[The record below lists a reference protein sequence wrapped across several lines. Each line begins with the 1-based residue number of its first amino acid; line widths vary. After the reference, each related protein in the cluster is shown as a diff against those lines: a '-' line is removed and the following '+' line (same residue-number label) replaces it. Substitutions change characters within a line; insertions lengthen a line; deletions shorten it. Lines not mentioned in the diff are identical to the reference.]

1 MAARARAGSGAAR
14 HDPKQGCLYGF
25 LGVFV
30 VFGLAFAAF
39 GAVPL
44 LELWRAQDWTPTP
57 CTILTSQV
65 REFDDNDG
73 STWRVDVTFR
83 YEFGGVEHVSDRYRV
98 SRVSSSG
105 RAGKQRVVDSL
116 PPGTETTCYVDPDD
130 PSNAILRRDL
140 GEEWIF
146 VAAGLLFAA
155 VGGGMAL
162 LARRRQRT
170 AGQRKARLEA
180 TSSDLGLPAY
190 TATTE
195 RLRGATSEE
204 GPLVLVSS
212 SRRGALVLFM
222 AFFATFWNGVSWPLL
237 GPRLLELLRG
247 DMAALMPGLF
257 ALVFLPVGLG
267 ALAYLGYLVLAWFNP
282 RPRVTLSTGLLRV
295 GSRVEVAWQLQ
306 GARRR
311 LEDLTILL
319 EGRKVTTS
327 GGGKDARTRSE
338 VFHTTTVAET
348 GRASRIV
355 DGQAELAIPADVP
368 PSHEQ
373 ARRATQWV
381 LVVRGA
387 IRSWPDLREEYLLWV
402 HPREEPA

>member
-1 MAARARAGSGAAR
+1 MGRARAKSRRQAG
-14 HDPKQGCLYGF
+14 PGCLYGF

-30 VFGLAFAAF
+30 VFGLVFAGI
-39 GAVPL
+39 GAAPL

-65 REFDDNDG
+65 TEVDGDDG
-73 STWRVDVTFR
+73 STWRVDVSFR
-83 YEFGGVEHVSDRYRV
+83 YEVGGVEHVSDRYRV

-105 RAGKQRVVDSL
+105 RSGKQRVVDSL
-116 PPGTETTCYVDPDD
+116 PPGTETTCYVDPED
-130 PSNAILRRDL
+130 PANAILRRDL

-155 VGGGMAL
+155 FGGGMAL
-162 LARRRQRT
+162 LVRRRQRT

-180 TSSDLGLPAY
+180 TGSDLGLPAY

-195 RLRGATSEE
+195 ALRDATSEE

-222 AFFATFWNGVSWPLL
+222 AFFAAFWNGVSWPLL
-237 GPRLLELLRG
+237 GPRLLELVRG
-247 DMAALMPGLF
+247 DTAALMPGLF

-267 ALAYLGYLVLAWFNP
+267 ALVYLGYLVLAWFNP
-282 RPRVTLSTGLLRV
+282 RPKVTLSTGLLRV

-306 GARRR
+306 GVRQR

-319 EGRKVTTS
+319 EARKVTST
-327 GGGKDARTRSE
+327 GGGKDTRTRSE
-338 VFHTTTVAET
+338 VFHTITVAET

-355 DGQAELAIPADVP
+355 DGRAEVVIPQEVP
-368 PSHEQ
+368 PSREQ
-373 ARRATQWV
+373 ARRALQWV
-381 LVVRGA
+381 LVVKGTIRG
-387 IRSWPDLREEYLLWV
+387 WPDLREEYLLWV
-402 HPREEPA
+402 HPREGAD